1 MTSDRIVDRTAG
13 WLGVAFLVTL
23 LVSEAVL
30 SLPDEH
36 ATASAVAQF
45 YAAHR
50 AFIIVLQIVGMVG
63 SALLA
68 ACAWRLR
75 RVDPAVGLVGIVLA
89 VVTVVPGLITLMIAI
104 VADPNNPTRAGS
116 LNKLEPR
123 GDDALFVGVVLLAA
137 VVAVRL
143 WRRPLWL
150 GILASVVAVCCLL
163 RLVLEAVGATR
174 GLLET
179 FAPVAF
185 LLLIA
190 ALSGLAFYGYPPR
203 RSPDSG
209 VHFAHSVDRRT

>member
-1 MTSDRIVDRTAG
+1 
-13 WLGVAFLVTL
+13 LGVAFLVTL
-23 LVSEAVL
+23 LASEAVL
-30 SLPDEH
+30 ALPDEH

-50 AFIIVLQIVGMVG
+50 VFIIVLQIVGMVG

-75 RVDPAVGLVGIVLA
+75 RVDRAVGLAGIVLA
-89 VVTVVPGLITLMIAI
+89 VITITPGVITLMIAI
-104 VADPNNPTRAGS
+104 AADPDHPARAGA

-137 VVAVRL
+137 VVVVRL
-143 WRRPLWL
+143 GRRPLWL

-163 RLVLEAVGATR
+163 RLVLEAMGATR

-179 FAPVAF
+179 FAPFFF
-185 LLLIA
+185 LMLVA

-203 RSPDSG
+203 RSAESG
-209 VHFAHSVDRRT
+209 SHLPIPSIVGHD